1 MSRLFVCL
9 MLLIASHASAKA
21 ATAIGTE
28 CGGTVTSQQ
37 MNPNPDRQ
45 RCYDNARYNSTPSTP
60 AGRKTPAS
68 PRKRQKAVK

>member
-1 MSRLFVCL
+1 MSRLVACL
-9 MLLIASHASAKA
+9 LLLIAPPAKA

-45 RCYDNARYNSTPSTP
+45 RCYDHARYGGTPGTP
-60 AGRKTPAS
+60 TKPKAPGS
-68 PRKRQKAVK
+68 PRKLHKPSH